1 MKFQVVYQVKYS
13 ELWCADECR
22 WIEHDEIV
30 DAKTKLE
37 ARRIVRKMLDD
48 APRIIRGTH
57 IDTRRVIYA

>member
-30 DAKTKLE
+30 NAQSKLE
-37 ARRIVRKMLDD
+37 ARRIVRKLLDN
-48 APRIIRGTH
+48 ARRIIRGRH
-57 IDTRRVIYA
+57 ISTRRI

>member
-13 ELWCADECR
+13 ELWCASECR

-37 ARRIVRKMLDD
+37 ARRIVRKLLDKY
-48 APRIIRGTH
+48 PRLIRGRH
-57 IDTRRVIYA
+57 INTRKI